1 MPTYPI
7 TSIEKKAWRFAKDVH
22 DGVKRKFQKSSY
34 FDGHIRKVF
43 GLVKQ
48 FTTDP
53 EIGAATLLHD
63 SVEDVEWVTYELLVK
78 EFGKNIANL
87 VKEVTSND
95 EMVEIMGK
103 PDYLLDKML
112 TMSEKALIIK
122 LCDRLQNIS
131 DSYNASESFR
141 EKYYRETK
149 YIMSKLVKNRHLNR
163 SHKRIAEQ
171 IFGLLRTIKSR
182 YNYES
187 LNLKHLK
194 PFNYAK

>member
-1 MPTYPI
+1 M
-7 TSIEKKAWRFAKDVH
+7 
-22 DGVKRKFQKSSY
+22 
-34 FDGHIRKVF
+34 
-43 GLVKQ
+43 
-48 FTTDP
+48 
-53 EIGAATLLHD
+53 
-63 SVEDVEWVTYELLVK
+63 EDVDWVTYELLVK

-112 TMSEKALIIK
+112 TMSEKALVIK

-141 EKYYRETK
+141 EKYYKETK
-149 YIMSKLVKNRHLNR
+149 YIMSKLVKNRHLNKK
-163 SHKRIAEQ
+163 HKRIAEQ

-187 LNLKHLK
+187 FNLKHLK
-194 PFNYAK
+194 PFNYEK